1 MKTIIARFQEMKK
14 APEDIEVDGEIV
26 NVNKVEG
33 ALKTIGVAL
42 RDTQGQFR
50 QLDQVF
56 LDISK
61 RWNDL
66 DINTQRYIATTA
78 AGSRLE
84 NVNRLHLAA

>member
-1 MKTIIARFQEMKK
+1 MKK
-14 APEDIEVDGEIV
+14 APKDVEVDGEIV
-26 NVNKVEG
+26 NVNKVEA
-33 ALKTIGVAL
+33 ALKTIGVSL

-50 QLDQVF
+50 ELDQVF

-78 AGSRLE
+78 AGSRLS
-84 NVNRLHLAA
+84 VNRLRLAA

>member
-1 MKTIIARFQEMKK
+1 MKK

-56 LDISK
+56 LDIAK

>member
-1 MKTIIARFQEMKK
+1 MKK
-14 APEDIEVDGEIV
+14 APKDVEVDGEIV
-26 NVNKVEG
+26 NVNKVEA
-33 ALKTIGVAL
+33 ALKTIGVSL

-50 QLDQVF
+50 ELDQVF

-78 AGSRLE
+78 AGSRLS
-84 NVNRLHLAA
+84 VNRLHLAA